1 MMKKSKKKILNLL
14 FLCYNKLVMKGVFSM
29 EEKLTREEVLH
40 VADLA
45 RISLTE
51 EEIKKYQVELK
62 KLLDDVEKINEVKGY
77 DDDRLIACWENNTEL
92 RKDVP
97 GSMLDP
103 KEVVNNA
110 PRHSG
115 NYIEVPV
122 VISEGEGA

>member
-1 MMKKSKKKILNLL
+1 MKEALS
-14 FLCYNKLVMKGVFSM
+14 
-29 EEKLTREEVLH
+29 REEVLH

-51 EEIKKYQVELK
+51 EEISKYQIQLK
-62 KLLDDVEKINEVKGY
+62 KLLNDVEKINEVKGY
-77 DDDRLIACWENNTEL
+77 DDDILIACWDNNTEL
-92 RKDVP
+92 RKDEE
-97 GSMLDP
+97 GTMLDP

-122 VISEGEGA
+122 VIGESEGA

>member
-1 MMKKSKKKILNLL
+1 
-14 FLCYNKLVMKGVFSM
+14 M
-29 EEKLTREEVLH
+29 EEMLTKEEVLH

-62 KLLDDVEKINEVKGY
+62 KLLNDVEKINEVKGY
-77 DDDRLIACWENNTEL
+77 DDDTLIACWEENAKL
-92 RKDVP
+92 RKDEK
-97 GSMLDP
+97 GDMLDP

>member
-1 MMKKSKKKILNLL
+1 
-14 FLCYNKLVMKGVFSM
+14 M

-77 DDDRLIACWENNTEL
+77 DDDRLIACWENNAEL

>member
-1 MMKKSKKKILNLL
+1 
-14 FLCYNKLVMKGVFSM
+14 M
-29 EEKLTREEVLH
+29 EEMLTREEVLH

-51 EEIKKYQVELK
+51 EEIAKYQKELK
-62 KLLDDVEKINEVKGY
+62 ELLNDVEKINEVKGY
-77 DDDRLIACWENNTEL
+77 DDDILIACWEENTEL
-92 RKDVP
+92 RKDVS
-97 GSMLDP
+97 GDMLDP

-122 VISEGEGA
+122 VIAESEGA